1 MSKQSLPIRLP
12 LEDEEGVEFINW
24 LDGKLSSDRL
34 ARQRLVPFIEEWD
47 LLRDEV
53 LERDRREPTL
63 SEYAARW
70 NVAESS
76 AYRLL
81 SEYRKVFG
89 SEHLGPLCELLWD
102 GMPRFGSPGQQEF
115 GSLMAVKVIDVKVNA
130 R

>member
-1 MSKQSLPIRLP
+1 MSKRNLPIRLP
-12 LEDEEGVEFINW
+12 RDDEEGIEFINW
-24 LDGKLSSDRL
+24 LDNRLGSDRL

-53 LERDRREPTL
+53 LERERREPTL

-81 SEYRKVFG
+81 SEYRQVFA
-89 SEHLGPLCELLWD
+89 SEDDPGPLCELLWD
-102 GMPRFGSPGQQEF
+102 GMPRLGGPGPQVF
-115 GSLMAVKVIDVKVNA
+115 GSLMAVKVIDA
-130 R
+130 